1 MRSRRLPGQRPGN
14 DPGSGIRRPPPPPE
28 PAPLPAEV
36 YFDAQ
41 SRRRAEPVPKDDLE
55 ELPPAP
61 QVAASPSLTFEGMS
75 KIYGARTIAAAGILI
90 QVSLGMMMLP
100 RIVNAAETLLVNP
113 KQLIVLAAVG
123 IVEVTM
129 AGWGFWTRSW
139 FGAVSSVI
147 LALAWWIYLLVQ
159 VFAD

>member
-41 SRRRAEPVPKDDLE
+41 SRRRAEPASNE
-55 ELPPAP
+55 EVEASPGP
-61 QVAASPSLTFEGMS
+61 QAAASPGVTLEGIS
-75 KIYGARTIAAAGILI
+75 KVYGARTIAAAGIFI
-90 QVSLGMMMLP
+90 QVSVGLLLLP

-139 FGAVSSVI
+139 FGAVSSVLLGI
-147 LALAWWIYLLVQ
+147 AWWIYLLVQ
-159 VFAD
+159 VFA